1 LVTVNDIKYAGYIE
15 TMKVQTERLSKSQ
28 ARQIPIGF
36 EYSSIP
42 GLSREMIEKLSR
54 VRPETIGQASK
65 IPGVTS
71 AALSII
77 NIQLELRH
85 RHV

>member
-1 LVTVNDIKYAGYIE
+1 
-15 TMKVQTERLSKSQ
+15 
-28 ARQIPIGF
+28 
-36 EYSSIP
+36 
-42 GLSREMIEKLSR
+42 MIEKLSR
-54 VRPETIGQASK
+54 VRPETIGQASR